1 MRKFH
6 LICWLF
12 VALGL
17 LGVLALSTSRNAAAS
32 SPLAITPTFTPTVTP
47 TTPPGT
53 PLPTPTSTPAH
64 IVVDPLITKLVDL
77 QRAQVGDPVQ
87 FTIVVTNPNTIDIKS
102 VIVTDPLPAE
112 VDFESATTTQGTYTY
127 DQPSHTLTF
136 NLNTMPAGEVIMI
149 VIHTRVNAL
158 GQPPDVFSN
167 AARVSHDGQCC
178 AVASNTVSV
187 QLIPGA
193 LPATGNGPGPIEI
206 LLMIIAGLTGAALA
220 VLAGWLTL
228 RWARHR

>member
-6 LICWLF
+6 LIGWLF

-17 LGVLALSTSRNAAAS
+17 LGVLVLSTPRHVAAS
-32 SPLAITPTFTPTVTP
+32 SALAITPTFTPTVTP

-53 PLPTPTSTPAH
+53 PPPAPTSPPAP

-87 FTIVVTNPNTIDIKS
+87 FTIVVTNPNTIEIKS

-136 NLNTMPAGEVIMI
+136 DLNTMPGGEVITI

-158 GQPPDVFSN
+158 GQPPDLFSN
-167 AARVSHDGQCC
+167 VARVSHDGQCC
-178 AVASNTVSV
+178 AVASNTTTT
-187 QLIPGA
+187 QLIPAA
-193 LPATGNGPGPIEI
+193 LPAAGNGPGPIEI
-206 LLMIIAGLTGAALA
+206 LLMTIAGLSGAALLL
-220 VLAGWLTL
+220 LAGWLTL
-228 RWARHR
+228 RWARNR

>member
-6 LICWLF
+6 LIGWLF

-17 LGVLALSTSRNAAAS
+17 LGVLVLSTPRHVAAS
-32 SPLAITPTFTPTVTP
+32 SALAITPTFTPTVTP

-53 PLPTPTSTPAH
+53 PPPTPTSPPAP

-87 FTIVVTNPNTIDIKS
+87 FTIVVTNPNTIDVKS
-102 VIVTDPLPAE
+102 VIVTDPLPVE

-136 NLNTMPAGEVIMI
+136 DLNTMPGGEVITI

-158 GQPPDVFSN
+158 GQPP
-167 AARVSHDGQCC
+167 ARSASGGGQWPRTNQDSCNDYRRADRDG
-178 AVASNTVSV
+178 AVA
-187 QLIPGA
+187 
-193 LPATGNGPGPIEI
+193 
-206 LLMIIAGLTGAALA
+206 
-220 VLAGWLTL
+220 AGWMAHSTVG
-228 RWARHR
+228 AQ

>member
-6 LICWLF
+6 LIGWLF

-17 LGVLALSTSRNAAAS
+17 LGVLVLSTPRHVAAS
-32 SPLAITPTFTPTVTP
+32 SALAITPTFTPTVTP

-53 PLPTPTSTPAH
+53 PPPAP
-64 IVVDPLITKLVDL
+64 IVADPLITKLVDL

-87 FTIVVTNPNTIDIKS
+87 FTIVVTNPNTIDVKS

-112 VDFESATTTQGTYTY
+112 VDFESATITQGTYTY

-136 NLNTMPAGEVIMI
+136 DLNTMPGGEVITI

-158 GQPPDVFSN
+158 GQPPDLFSN
-167 AARVSHDGQCC
+167 VARVSHDGQCC
-178 AVASNTVSV
+178 AVASNTVTA
-187 QLIPGA
+187 QLIPEA
-193 LPATGNGPGPIEI
+193 LPAAGNGPGPIEI
-206 LLMIIAGLTGAALA
+206 LAMTIA
-220 VLAGWLTL
+220 
-228 RWARHR
+228 